1 MTEQMTEQM
10 MEWSEL
16 KMVLAVGRAGS
27 LSAAA
32 RVLGVDKSTVLRQ
45 ITGLEKKLGVRLFE
59 RMPQGYLVT
68 AAGEAAVA
76 AAERIE
82 QQVLTL
88 ERELVGQD
96 LRLQGNIR
104 LTAPEGIAYHLLT
117 PLLAEFCQRNPAIH
131 IELITTNTALVLD
144 RREADLAVRVTR
156 TPPDRSLGRKIADF
170 NFAIYGSRDYCRQ
183 HRALAPAA
191 MQWVAIADEVDWLVP
206 LIWKKKEQARLR
218 LVLTCTSTLGAVQ
231 AIRQGMGVGLLPC
244 FLGAAQQDLQRLG
257 EPLPELASEL
267 WVLTHPDLRQTA
279 RVRALMTFIQQGL
292 GQLAF

>member
-1 MTEQMTEQM
+1 MTEPMTEQMTEQM

-68 AAGEAAVA
+68 
-76 AAERIE
+76 
-82 QQVLTL
+82 
-88 ERELVGQD
+88 
-96 LRLQGNIR
+96 
-104 LTAPEGIAYHLLT
+104 
-117 PLLAEFCQRNPAIH
+117 
-131 IELITTNTALVLD
+131 
-144 RREADLAVRVTR
+144 
-156 TPPDRSLGRKIADF
+156 
-170 NFAIYGSRDYCRQ
+170 
-183 HRALAPAA
+183 AA